1 MGDLFVG
8 IDLGSTRVKVVVA
21 TPDGRVVQRVQDDIP
36 TATGPSGEMEQDP
49 SAWWQSLRTCL
60 ARLDDPRRVVAL
72 GLTGQMQD
80 LVPVAGSRPVR
91 RALLYSDV
99 RASHEAQRLHQLL
112 PDWESTT
119 ANQQDASSVAAKIGW
134 LAQYEPRTLES
145 ATHLLLGAPGYLMLL
160 MTGRAVCD
168 TVTAST
174 TGLLDVAGRC
184 WSPEVLEACGAKAG
198 QMPELADA
206 DAVGELSEAA
216 ARDLSLSA
224 GIAVVH
230 AMGDA
235 GAATDGLVGSG
246 PGSAYVNLGT
256 TGWVAG
262 VVDGLPGGPTA
273 THQLV
278 MPGWA
283 STLRIGA
290 VLSAGATAEWA
301 RRQFFDE
308 LDFADL
314 DRLLAERVLQLDNR
328 PLCLPGLGG
337 ERTPVRDDS
346 LRGTFV
352 GITRRT
358 DPADLYL
365 AALTGV
371 AMGLRHAA
379 DDMGWRQDRI
389 ALAGGGAQ
397 SSLWRQVLA
406 DVFGATVV
414 SGDLAEPGAW
424 SAVRAAVRAVGVA
437 PPAPLVGELAEP
449 QLTEPS
455 WVAEQYDEQL
465 GAHRALYDAV
475 APICRALA

>member
-112 PDWESTT
+112 TDWESTT

-134 LAQYEPRTLES
+134 LAQHEASSLKASRQ
-145 ATHLLLGAPGYLMLL
+145 LLLGAPGYLMMR

-168 TVTAST
+168 PVTAST

-184 WSPEVLEACGAKAG
+184 WSFDVLEACGAS
-198 QMPELADA
+198 PELLPELVDG
-206 DAVGELSEAA
+206 DAVGELSAAA
-216 ARDLSLSA
+216 ARDLGLSS

-230 AMGDA
+230 GMGDA
-235 GAATDGLVGSG
+235 GAATDGLVGTT

-262 VVDGLPGGPTA
+262 VVDGLPGEVTS

-278 MPGWA
+278 MPGWT

-301 RRQFFDE
+301 RRQFFDG
-308 LDFADL
+308 LDFDDL
-314 DRLLAERVLQLDNR
+314 DRVLAERVLELDNR

-337 ERTPVRDDS
+337 ERTPVRDES

-358 DPADLYL
+358 DPGDLYL

-379 DDMGWRQDRI
+379 GDMGWRQDRI
-389 ALAGGGAQ
+389 ALAGGGAD
-397 SSLWRQVLA
+397 SDLWRQVLA
-406 DVFGATVV
+406 DVFAATVV
-414 SGDLAEPGAW
+414 TGDLTEPGAW
-424 SAVRAAVRAVGVA
+424 SALRAAARAVGA
-437 PPAPLVGELAEP
+437 EPPAPLVKDLAEP
-449 QLTEPS
+449 QLTQPS
-455 WVAEQYDEQL
+455 WMAHRYEDQIE
-465 GAHRALYDAV
+465 AHRALYDAV
-475 APICRALA
+475 APICRALV